1 MAQYARPTDLS
12 EALAL
17 LASVRWTIL
26 AGATDHYPARVER
39 PRSEDI
45 LDISGVQGLAEI
57 EQDDDYWRI
66 GAGVTWTEI
75 AEAELPATFDG
86 LRRAARAIG
95 GRSGPRT
102 LLPRAGC
109 TLRRCGGCRRTPL
122 TDMPGIFPPIFSGC
136 FPLFSLNIYPV
147 SPNIPNLSP

>member
-75 AEAELPATFDG
+75 AEAERPSTACGGQRARSAAGRYRTGLLSPATFVTP
-86 LRRAARAIG
+86 RRR
-95 GRSGPRT
+95 PT
-102 LLPRAGC
+102 
-109 TLRRCGGCRRTPL
+109 GCRY
-122 TDMPGIFPPIFSGC
+122 C
-136 FPLFSLNIYPV
+136 
-147 SPNIPNLSP
+147 